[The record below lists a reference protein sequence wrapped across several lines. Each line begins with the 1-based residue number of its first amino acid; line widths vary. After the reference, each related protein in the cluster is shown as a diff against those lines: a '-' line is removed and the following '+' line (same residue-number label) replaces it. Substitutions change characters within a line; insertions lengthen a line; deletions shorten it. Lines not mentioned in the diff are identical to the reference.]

1 MFHHF
6 YKIPDLDQ
14 QEMKNKLVIQ
24 PQNKLLKGQTT
35 KKTPLFNIV
44 YLLPIRPIMP
54 PENVL

>member
-24 PQNKLLKGQTT
+24 PQNKLLKGQTKK
-35 KKTPLFNIV
+35 KKTFNII